1 MKRNNKVLLIVVSCI
16 LVIAL
21 IIVGVIYFQQARE
34 RRELDERLEE
44 AQARSAILKHEK
56 EGAGGLDDQLAYA
69 QSRLYGYQRQFPQA
83 VESIEYGEDFFRI
96 AYGQNLYTMAAG
108 CGVEL
113 TSLAATKPGGKTIGA
128 VTYSISSF
136 SLAVQGGTNN
146 ILKFIDAIGTGID
159 YKLSWKFQE
168 PWSVRVN
175 SVIMNVAGGT
185 AAINLDVYGYRR

>member
-1 MKRNNKVLLIVVSCI
+1 MKLNSRVLLIVVSCI

-21 IIVGVIYFQQARE
+21 VVVGVIYFQQVGE
-34 RRELDERLEE
+34 RRELNERLDE
-44 AQARSAILKHEK
+44 AQIRSDILKHEK
-56 EGAGGLDDQLAYA
+56 EGAGGLDDQLGYA

-113 TSLAATKPGGKTIGA
+113 TSLTATKPSGETIGA

-136 SLAVQGGTNN
+136 SLAVQGGKSD

-175 SVIMNVAGGT
+175 SVTMNVAGG
-185 AAINLDVYGYRR
+185 AATINLDVYGYKR

>member
-1 MKRNNKVLLIVVSCI
+1 MKLNSKTLLIVVSCI

-21 IIVGVIYFQQARE
+21 VVVGILYFQQAGE
-34 RRELDERLEE
+34 RRELNERLDE
-44 AQARSAILKHEK
+44 AQTRSDILKHEK
-56 EGAGGLDDQLAYA
+56 EGGGGLDDQLAYA
-69 QSRLYGYQRQFPQA
+69 QSKLDGYQSQFPQA
-83 VESIEYGEDFFRI
+83 VESIEYGEDFFKI

-113 TSLAATKPGGKTIGA
+113 TSLTATKPSGKTIGA

-136 SLAVQGGTNN
+136 NLAVQGGKNN

-185 AAINLDVYGYRR
+185 AAINLDVYGYKR

>member
-1 MKRNNKVLLIVVSCI
+1 MKLNSKVLLIVISCI
-16 LVIAL
+16 LVIGL
-21 IIVGVIYFQQARE
+21 VVVGVIYFQQVGE
-34 RRELDERLEE
+34 RRELNERLDE
-44 AQARSAILKHEK
+44 AQTRLAILKHEK
-56 EGAGGLDDQLAYA
+56 EGGGGLNDQLAYA
-69 QSRLYGYQRQFPQA
+69 QSKLDGYQSQFPQA
-83 VESIEYGEDFFRI
+83 VESIEYGEDFLKV

-113 TSLAATKPGGKTIGA
+113 TSLTVTKPGGKTIGA

-136 SLAVQGGTNN
+136 SLAVQGGKNN

-175 SVIMNVAGGT
+175 SVVMNVAGGA
-185 AAINLDVYGYRR
+185 AAINLDVYGYKR

>member
-1 MKRNNKVLLIVVSCI
+1 MKLNSKVLLIVISCI
-16 LVIAL
+16 LVIGL
-21 IIVGVIYFQQARE
+21 VVVGVIYFQQVGE
-34 RRELDERLEE
+34 RRELNERLDE
-44 AQARSAILKHEK
+44 AQTRLAILKHEK
-56 EGAGGLDDQLAYA
+56 EGGGGLNDQLAYA
-69 QSRLYGYQRQFPQA
+69 QSKLDGYQSQFPQA

-113 TSLAATKPGGKTIGA
+113 TSLTVTKPGGKTIGA

-136 SLAVQGGTNN
+136 SLAVQGGKNN

-175 SVIMNVAGGT
+175 SVTMNVAGGA
-185 AAINLDVYGYRR
+185 AAINLDVYGYKR

>member
-1 MKRNNKVLLIVVSCI
+1 MKLNSKVLLIVISCI
-16 LVIAL
+16 LVIGL
-21 IIVGVIYFQQARE
+21 VVVGVIYFQQVGE
-34 RRELDERLEE
+34 RRELNERLDE
-44 AQARSAILKHEK
+44 AQTRLAILKHEK
-56 EGAGGLDDQLAYA
+56 EGGGGLNDQLAYA
-69 QSRLYGYQRQFPQA
+69 QSKLDGYQSQFPQA
-83 VESIEYGEDFFRI
+83 VESIEYGEDFLKV

-113 TSLAATKPGGKTIGA
+113 TSLTTTKPGGKTIGA

-136 SLAVQGGTNN
+136 SLAVQGGKNN

-175 SVIMNVAGGT
+175 SVTMNVAGGA
-185 AAINLDVYGYRR
+185 AAINLDVYGYKR

>member
-1 MKRNNKVLLIVVSCI
+1 MKLNSKALLIVVSCI

-21 IIVGVIYFQQARE
+21 VVVGILYFQQAGE
-34 RRELDERLEE
+34 RRELNERLDE
-44 AQARSAILKHEK
+44 AQTRSAILKHEK
-56 EGAGGLDDQLAYA
+56 ESGGGLDDQLAYA
-69 QSRLYGYQRQFPQA
+69 QSKLDGYQSQFPQA
-83 VESIEYGEDFFRI
+83 VESIEYGEDFFKI

-113 TSLAATKPGGKTIGA
+113 TSLTATKPSGKTIGA

-136 SLAVQGGTNN
+136 NLAVQGGQNN

-185 AAINLDVYGYRR
+185 AAINLDVYGYKR